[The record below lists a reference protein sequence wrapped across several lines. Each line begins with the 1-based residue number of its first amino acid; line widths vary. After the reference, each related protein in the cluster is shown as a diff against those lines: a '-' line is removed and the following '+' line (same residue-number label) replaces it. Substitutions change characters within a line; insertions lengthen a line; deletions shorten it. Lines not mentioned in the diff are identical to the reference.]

1 MVGYA
6 KISPGENKEAKES
19 LFQKYDCNKVV
30 IDDSR
35 NPKAKDGIWESI
47 KRELLLSDEE
57 LLLDSIYSLGKTGRE
72 IHKELN
78 WIIDNDI
85 KLYIVS
91 IPTSFKNPNLSRKI
105 LWELFNDKAT
115 TERKNVAERQRE
127 GQTTAIEANVRFGRP
142 VTPYPPN
149 WKEDYDLWRNKE
161 ISTVEFME
169 RTKLKKGTFYN
180 LIKRY
185 KKELE
190 SHNQETDVIG

>member
-6 KISPGENKEAKES
+6 KISPGENKDSKES
-19 LFQKYDCNKVV
+19 LFKKYDCKKVV

-35 NPKAKDGIWESI
+35 NPKAKDGILESL
-47 KRELLLSDEE
+47 KHELLLSNEE

-72 IHKELN
+72 IDKELH
-78 WIIDNDI
+78 WIVENDI
-85 KLYIVS
+85 KLYIAS

-105 LWELFNDKAT
+105 LLELFSDKAT
-115 TERKNVAERQRE
+115 NERKYVAERQKV
-127 GQTTAIEANVRFGRP
+127 GQTTALEANVRFGRP

-149 WKEDYDLWRNKE
+149 WKDDYDLWCKKE
-161 ISTVEFME
+161 ISTVEFMN

-185 KKELE
+185 KKELG
-190 SHNQETDVIG
+190 SSNQETSVIS